1 MEIEKLD
8 KQKVKS
14 RDKIRVGRTK
24 NEEKRGQGE
33 TDKNEASRRAV
44 LCDSIGDDDLRR
56 VEKKNCTDYLEYG
69 WTGLGAVTCRAEQ
82 NRERALIVQ
91 RCPLEI
97 P

>member
-14 RDKIRVGRTK
+14 RDKIRVGSRIK

-56 VEKKNCTDYLEYG
+56 VEKKNCTDYLWLD
-69 WTGLGAVTCRAEQ
+69 WTGLGS
-82 NRERALIVQ
+82 RERALIVQ